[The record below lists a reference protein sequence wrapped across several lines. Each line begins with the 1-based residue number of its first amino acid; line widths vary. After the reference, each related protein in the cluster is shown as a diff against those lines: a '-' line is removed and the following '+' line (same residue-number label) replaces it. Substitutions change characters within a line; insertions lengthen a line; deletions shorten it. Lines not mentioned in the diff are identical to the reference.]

1 MVTQNER
8 LGLLSKMA
16 KFVRNPTKDWSDLDK
31 PEPDEVSGYDRQALK
46 SMIER
51 KRQNDFVRK
60 REFDQL
66 RKLRDRAAT
75 GSGKVAPPSV
85 FQNSVVTDHDGRVI
99 TLKKIDE
106 IEALMS
112 KQWWRGKQELSTQAS
127 PLLTKAPS
135 TLRAS
140 TGNFETTQ
148 GIDYLETKALTEFTE
163 TAMGEGMDAIQTPA
177 TASQP
182 SHAGFSDTNG
192 AFSASKL
199 FAADTNH
206 LVTDPELEEAAI
218 RFANGDD
225 AGAETALLEALRSD
239 SARPEVQLA
248 LLGAV
253 LDLYRAIGRRHKFD
267 QTILEFSAQLGGVAP
282 TWECAPLPL
291 FEAEAIWVSPAEL
304 TADAMELLRDAMG
317 AHPMPWQL
325 DWSDLERIT
334 PPALPLVEG
343 LFASLCNEPVALRFS
358 GCETLVK
365 TLRVMMPSGDR
376 TIPSQS
382 WTVLF
387 SVLRATQMIDEF
399 ELAALDYCLTYEL
412 APPAWEPAR
421 CEFERVDAAASL
433 MAGALTLELTGDV
446 LGDATRALTVPDAP
460 AQRGERIVV
469 NCSNLVRV
477 DFSAAGSILNWVAT
491 RQADGYVVEFREVHR
506 LAAAFF
512 GVIGINEYA
521 RVITKSI

>member
-1 MVTQNER
+1 
-8 LGLLSKMA
+8 
-16 KFVRNPTKDWSDLDK
+16 
-31 PEPDEVSGYDRQALK
+31 
-46 SMIER
+46 
-51 KRQNDFVRK
+51 
-60 REFDQL
+60 
-66 RKLRDRAAT
+66 
-75 GSGKVAPPSV
+75 
-85 FQNSVVTDHDGRVI
+85 
-99 TLKKIDE
+99 
-106 IEALMS
+106 
-112 KQWWRGKQELSTQAS
+112 
-127 PLLTKAPS
+127 
-135 TLRAS
+135 
-140 TGNFETTQ
+140 
-148 GIDYLETKALTEFTE
+148 
-163 TAMGEGMDAIQTPA
+163 
-177 TASQP
+177 
-182 SHAGFSDTNG
+182 
-192 AFSASKL
+192 
-199 FAADTNH
+199 
-206 LVTDPELEEAAI
+206 
-218 RFANGDD
+218 
-225 AGAETALLEALRSD
+225 
-239 SARPEVQLA
+239 
-248 LLGAV
+248 
-253 LDLYRAIGRRHKFD
+253 
-267 QTILEFSAQLGGVAP
+267 
-282 TWECAPLPL
+282 
-291 FEAEAIWVSPAEL
+291 
-304 TADAMELLRDAMG
+304 MELLRDAMG

-325 DWSDLERIT
+325 DWSGLERIT

-376 TIPSQS
+376 TLPSES
-382 WTVLF
+382 WMVLF

-460 AQRGERIVV
+460 QQRGERIVV